1 MQLKE
6 HESNDKISVI
16 KRMKHT
22 RNHSI
27 SQRFLV
33 IEFIEPIALTS
44 PNHIYI
50 YIYIYIYTPTH
61 THTHTHTNIYIYI
74 YIYIYIIYLPAN
86 SGSKTRQTNLRSKIS
101 NILDRWKQ
109 EIEYR

>member
-33 IEFIEPIALTS
+33 IEFIEPITLTS
-44 PNHIYI
+44 QN
-50 YIYIYIYTPTH
+50 
-61 THTHTHTNIYIYI
+61 NIY
-74 YIYIYIIYLPAN
+74 YLFTAN
-86 SGSKTRQTNLRSKIS
+86 SGSKTKQTNLRSKTS
-101 NILDRWKQ
+101 NSLDPLKQ